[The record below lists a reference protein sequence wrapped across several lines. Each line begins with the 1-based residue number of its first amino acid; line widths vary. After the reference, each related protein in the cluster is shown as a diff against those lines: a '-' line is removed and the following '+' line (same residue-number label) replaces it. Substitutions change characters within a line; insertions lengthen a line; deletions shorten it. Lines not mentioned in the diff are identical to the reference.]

1 MNATSLEHV
10 LISCSLVYNLEEN
23 SDYSNMVF
31 WRIEPGLNVNGDV
44 IQEVLQQK
52 KNRWNV

>member
-1 MNATSLEHV
+1 
-10 LISCSLVYNLEEN
+10 VYNLEEN